1 MTGVRLVEV
10 TESEG
15 ETRLDR
21 WFKRHYPGL
30 THGRLEKLLR
40 TGQVRVDGGRA
51 KGATR
56 LEPGMVVRVP
66 PLDDSATAPVEPGST
81 PRGPKPLSPRDIAAV
96 KSMIIYRDADV
107 IALDKPHGLAVQ
119 GGTGTTRHLDGMLD
133 ALMFDYDERPKLVH
147 RLDKDTSG
155 VILLARTTRAAQWL
169 TRAFRDKTA
178 RKTYW
183 AVVAGVP
190 KPHRGKIDLPI
201 AKAMSGD
208 REKVIADEDDGR
220 DAITYYAVVENL
232 AQRAAWIALLPLTG
246 RTHQLRVHCAEI
258 GTPIL
263 GDGKY
268 GGAKATIEG
277 LGGRRQLH
285 LHARSI
291 ELQRPD
297 GSVLH
302 VTAPLPPHMRET
314 WEFLGFPR
322 EPSED
327 PFATL
332 DL

>member
-1 MTGVRLVEV
+1 MSGVSLIEV
-10 TESEG
+10 TQSEG

-21 WFKRHYPGL
+21 WFKRRYPGL

-40 TGQVRVDGGRA
+40 TGQIRVDGGRA

-66 PLDDSATAPVEPGST
+66 PLDDRALTAVEPTGG
-81 PRGPKPLSPRDIAAV
+81 PRPPRALTDHEIADLRALV
-96 KSMIIYRDADV
+96 LYRDSEV
-107 IALDKPHGLAVQ
+107 IAIDKPAGMAVQ
-119 GGTGTTRHLDGMLD
+119 GGTGTVKHLDGMLD
-133 ALMFDYDERPKLVH
+133 ALQFDFDERPRLVH

-155 VILLARTTRAAQWL
+155 VLLLARTAKSAQWL
-169 TRAFRDKTA
+169 TKAFRDKTA

-190 KPHRGKIDLPI
+190 KPHRGKIDLPV
-201 AKAMSGD
+201 AKAVTGD
-208 REKVIADEDDGR
+208 REKMVADEDDGR

-232 AQRAAWIALLPLTG
+232 AQRAAWLALLPVTG

-268 GGAKATIEG
+268 GGTAAAIEG
-277 LGGRRQLH
+277 LNGRRQLH

-291 ELQRPD
+291 VMARPD
-297 GSVLH
+297 GSTLH
-302 VTAPLPPHMRET
+302 VTAPLPPHMKET

-322 EPSED
+322 EPSVD
-327 PFATL
+327 PFGEL